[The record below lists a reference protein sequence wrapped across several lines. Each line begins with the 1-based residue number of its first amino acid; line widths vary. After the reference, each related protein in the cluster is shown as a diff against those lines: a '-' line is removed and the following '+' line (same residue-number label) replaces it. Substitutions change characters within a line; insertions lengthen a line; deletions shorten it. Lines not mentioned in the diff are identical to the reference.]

1 MNQFPKQKAAGNQ
14 NKGCNTNNSKKA
26 TNERIHQKLQ
36 SNETSRSLITVTQ
49 EILNLKVSAT
59 SNNKIHKNLIPMLK
73 KIFRTL
79 RERSSTIT
87 QCIRR
92 VSQAINLFSISQ
104 KNVSDQISKIFQ
116 KQIQTFCFF
125 YQMKKSYCKQSD
137 RLEKV
142 IYKANIKDK
151 NTFVLRVCLKKKDP

>member
-26 TNERIHQKLQ
+26 TNERIHQQLQ
-36 SNETSRSLITVTQ
+36 SNATSRSLITVTQ
-49 EILNLKVSAT
+49 EILNLKVSTT

-87 QCIRR
+87 
-92 VSQAINLFSISQ
+92 
-104 KNVSDQISKIFQ
+104 
-116 KQIQTFCFF
+116 
-125 YQMKKSYCKQSD
+125 
-137 RLEKV
+137 
-142 IYKANIKDK
+142 
-151 NTFVLRVCLKKKDP
+151 